1 MLIKGFIVFMRMH
14 NKTPDVQAL
23 AAPQQYSRGTAKACT
38 PEELSDVQALA
49 APHKN
54 QKDYFALQLTTHKP
68 KKPLPV
74 YYIPYQRQHRPLH
87 KKTHFKQSNRDKN
100 TSIQN

>member
-38 PEELSDVQALA
+38 PEELSDIQEVRLK
-49 APHKN
+49 PVRPKN
-54 QKDYFALQLTTHKP
+54 FQT
-68 KKPLPV
+68 
-74 YYIPYQRQHRPLH
+74 
-87 KKTHFKQSNRDKN
+87 FKRYG
-100 TSIQN
+100 